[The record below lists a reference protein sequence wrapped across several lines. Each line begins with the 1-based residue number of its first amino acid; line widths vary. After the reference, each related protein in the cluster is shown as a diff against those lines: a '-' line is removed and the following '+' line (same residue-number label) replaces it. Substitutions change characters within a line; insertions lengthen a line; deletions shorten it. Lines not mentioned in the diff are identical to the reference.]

1 MEQEEIIKQL
11 NKLQEIVR
19 SLVNDIEGIKTNI
32 EKLKVD
38 IGILRSKDIKYGG
51 KIGGLKL
58 R

>member
-1 MEQEEIIKQL
+1 MEQKEIIKQL
-11 NKLQEIVR
+11 NELQEVVR

-32 EKLKVD
+32 EKLKGD

-51 KIGGLKL
+51 LKL

>member
-11 NKLQEIVR
+11 NELQKVVG
-19 SLVNDIEGIKTNI
+19 SLVNDIEDIKTNI

>member
-1 MEQEEIIKQL
+1 MEQEKIIKQL
-11 NKLQEIVR
+11 NELQEIVG

-32 EKLKVD
+32 EKLKGD